1 MKKYKYG
8 NLEFSCSLSELNR
21 GFSWAKEQALAYVH
35 DGEDPVGLWY
45 EAALPARDAFC
56 MRDTAHHA
64 QGAAALGLSAHTKNM
79 LYRFAESIS
88 EEKDWCG
95 WWEITKAGEPCPDDY
110 DSDGDFWYNFPGSF
124 EVIAACWQEY
134 LRTGDRDF
142 ITDPVFSRYYE
153 LTCTRL
159 VEYWDKDG
167 DGLLEH
173 YPKYGRRGAGVL

>member
-64 QGAAALGLSAHTKNM
+64 QARQPSGFPLIRKICFIGLLKASVRKRTGAAGGRSRKQENPVRMIMTATVISGIISLEALK
-79 LYRFAESIS
+79 
-88 EEKDWCG
+88 
-95 WWEITKAGEPCPDDY
+95 
-110 DSDGDFWYNFPGSF
+110 
-124 EVIAACWQEY
+124 
-134 LRTGDRDF
+134 
-142 ITDPVFSRYYE
+142 
-153 LTCTRL
+153 
-159 VEYWDKDG
+159 
-167 DGLLEH
+167 
-173 YPKYGRRGAGVL
+173 